1 MIKMTE
7 VKDIEKDIDKCK
19 SAIRAIK
26 TETVPSVS
34 FLPSSKSEV
43 LDKGWLEALNSEA
56 ARLHDLEAKNSEVL
70 EKLRTT
76 LGGFESA
83 RKLYDR
89 IGVLKTAILRAHNI
103 YRVELVRHLKDFRQ
117 LSRPVDLET
126 DPKALSLKAERDEKL
141 KDLEPE
147 LKRLEVAGEAARE
160 IILEFR
166 PSGLPDAVMS
176 MGWATSTAR

>member
-1 MIKMTE
+1 MAD
-7 VKDIEKDIDKCK
+7 VKDFEKDIDKCK

-26 TETVPSVS
+26 AETVQLVS
-34 FLPSSKSEV
+34 ILPSGKSEV
-43 LDKGWLEALNSEA
+43 VDNGRLEALNSEA
-56 ARLHDLEAKNSEVL
+56 ARLHDLEVKNSEVL

-83 RKLYDR
+83 RKLYDQ
-89 IGVLKTAILRAHNI
+89 IGVLKTAIERAHNI
-103 YRVELVRHLKDFRQ
+103 YRVELARHLKDFRRR
-117 LSRPVDLET
+117 SRPVDLEN

-147 LKRLEVAGEAARE
+147 LKRLELAGEAARE
-160 IILEFR
+160 IISEFQ

-176 MGWATSTAR
+176 MGWAMSTFR